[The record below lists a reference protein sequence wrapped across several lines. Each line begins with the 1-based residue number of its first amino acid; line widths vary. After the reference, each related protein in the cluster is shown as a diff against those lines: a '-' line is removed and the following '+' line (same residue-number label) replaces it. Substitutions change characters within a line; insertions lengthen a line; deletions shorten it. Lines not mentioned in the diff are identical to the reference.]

1 MVKALGN
8 NGVVIVEGE
17 RGEGVVIVEGERGE
31 EVTNVEGEGG
41 KRVMN
46 HGGGKVA
53 KEKLQTWHCVPT
65 KCDNKH
71 AHLHWRCIKKIGKMH

>member
-1 MVKALGN
+1 VKLEDMVKALGN

-17 RGEGVVIVEGERGE
+17 CGEGG
-31 EVTNVEGEGG
+31 VTNVEGEGG

>member
-8 NGVVIVEGE
+8 NGVVIVQGE
-17 RGEGVVIVEGERGE
+17 CGEG
-31 EVTNVEGEGG
+31 VTNVEGECG
-41 KRVMN
+41 KRVLN

-53 KEKLQTWHCVPT
+53 KEKLQTWHCLPT

-71 AHLHWRCIKKIGKMH
+71 ARLHLRCIKKIGKMH

>member
-17 RGEGVVIVEGERGE
+17 RGEGG
-31 EVTNVEGEGG
+31 VTNVEGEGD

-53 KEKLQTWHCVPT
+53 KEKLQTWHCLPT

-71 AHLHWRCIKKIGKMH
+71 AHLHWRCIKEIGKMH